1 MVTGGTRVA
10 GALTAGC
17 AGAGAGVGVGADVT
31 TVAGVP
37 QAAATASHEIST
49 EERVANDFIWNPGSM
64 DVRER

>member
-17 AGAGAGVGVGADVT
+17 AGDGAGAGADVT

-37 QAAATASHEIST
+37 HAAANASQEIST
-49 EERVANDFIWNPGSM
+49 VERVANDFIVNPWSIG
-64 DVRER
+64 VRER